1 MDIRVLWV
9 KSANVSHSK
18 TRKDKKMSHYLTNE
32 EIKARTAE
40 VNRLQ
45 EDQDYC
51 LSLTFHKDAEG
62 WAADVPTHTRGEN
75 AMVAG
80 ADIAIERLAQGD
92 NTLELK
98 FRTVE
103 STTLRNPVATMTRF
117 LHDRFG
123 GTYLVRGLSL
133 IPFPAWLCCVTHDVT
148 GEHPMKIYI
157 HEVRHFNK

>member
-1 MDIRVLWV
+1 
-9 KSANVSHSK
+9 
-18 TRKDKKMSHYLTNE
+18 MSHYLTNE
-32 EIKARTAE
+32 EIEARTAE

-51 LSLTFHKDAEG
+51 LSLTFHKDAAG

-80 ADIAIERLAQGD
+80 ADIAIGRMAQGD
-92 NTLELK
+92 NTLEVR

-103 STTLRNPVATMTRF
+103 SATLPKPIATMTRF
-117 LHDRFG
+117 LHDRSG
-123 GTYLVRGLSL
+123 GTYLVRGLSF

-148 GEHPMKIYI
+148 GEHPKKIYI
-157 HEVRHFNK
+157 HEVRHYNKTIPM

>member
-1 MDIRVLWV
+1 MDIRVLLV
-9 KSANVSHSK
+9 KSAYVSHSK
-18 TRKDKKMSHYLTNE
+18 TRKDNKMSHYLTKE
-32 EIKARTAE
+32 EIETRTAE

-51 LSLTFHKDAEG
+51 LSLTFHKDAAG

-80 ADIAIERLAQGD
+80 ADIAIGRMAQGD
-92 NTLELK
+92 NTLEVR

-103 STTLRNPVATMTRF
+103 SATLPKPIATMTRF
-117 LHDRFG
+117 LHDRSG
-123 GTYLVRGLSL
+123 GTYLVRGLSF

-148 GEHPMKIYI
+148 GEHPKKIYI
-157 HEVRHFNK
+157 HEVRYYTK